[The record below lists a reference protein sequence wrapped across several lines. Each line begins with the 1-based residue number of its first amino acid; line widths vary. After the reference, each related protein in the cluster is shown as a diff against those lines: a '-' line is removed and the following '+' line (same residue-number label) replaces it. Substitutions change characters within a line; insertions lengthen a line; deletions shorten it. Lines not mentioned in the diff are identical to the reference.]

1 MHKIN
6 MLKVIIGLMFKKFSF
21 FNRAFL
27 KNALSLILSHKLFFN
42 DGHIPPKNHK
52 IPNHFF
58 GLSLTIEDLIE
69 DPIGV
74 VEMCRQHKIQDVTL
88 LIPSNRI
95 GEFSPTFMDD
105 LMGHDIKFNLKL
117 VLVDQEDIYLQ
128 WRELLDLTLLGYQK
142 HIASIEIEMTSF
154 GQEALHTFL
163 NIWATTFNIARLKKI
178 KVAGPSIPSFSPF
191 FNDMVFKL
199 LKDKYQLPDIH
210 TINLTNEMD
219 KEPELIYS
227 NFLIPKLG
235 KFFKFNLIK
244 KLALIQRI
252 AESFNIKTIY
262 GAIELKRHEITSYT
276 LRAIS
281 LLIACGRL
289 TKLYLPYRNAEG
301 VLFLVDRMEGMTY
314 MGALFNDMPFEIHH
328 FKNDKEQMHAIW
340 ARDDKTL
347 NPEDFYHI
355 EDIYAAKIYDSHGD
369 IIDLTQFK
377 ITDTPI
383 YLVWRSMDPII
394 FIDTPKVL
402 DLNVTNIMA
411 LS

>member
-1 MHKIN
+1 MDT
-6 MLKVIIGLMFKKFSF
+6 LEVIIKPMLKKFSF

-27 KNALSLILSHKLFFN
+27 KNAFLLILSPKLFFN
-42 DGHIPPKNHK
+42 QGHIPPKNHK
-52 IPNHFF
+52 IPSHFF

-74 VEMCRQHKIQDVTL
+74 VEMCRQHKIRDVTL

-95 GEFSPTFMDD
+95 SEFSPTFMDD
-105 LMGHDIKFNLKL
+105 LNGHNIKFNLKL
-117 VLVDQEDIYLQ
+117 VLVNEEDFYLQ
-128 WRELLDLTLLGYQK
+128 WRELLDLTLLGYQS

-154 GQEALHTFL
+154 SKEALHVFL
-163 NIWATTFNIARLKKI
+163 NIWAMTFNMARLKKI

-235 KFFKFNLIK
+235 KVFKLNLIK

-262 GAIELKRHEITSYT
+262 AAIELKRHEITSYT

-281 LLIACGRL
+281 LLIASGRL

-301 VLFLVDRMEGMTY
+301 ILFLIDRMEGMTY
-314 MGALFNDMPFEIHH
+314 LGALFHDVPFEIHH

-340 ARDDKTL
+340 ARDDKTI
-347 NPEDFYHI
+347 NPESFYHI

-369 IIDLTQFK
+369 IIDRTQFK

-394 FIDTPKVL
+394 FIDMPKAV
-402 DLNVTNIMA
+402 DMNVTNIMA

>member
-1 MHKIN
+1 MDT
-6 MLKVIIGLMFKKFSF
+6 LEVIIKPMLKKFSF
-21 FNRAFL
+21 LNHAFL
-27 KNALSLILSHKLFFN
+27 KNAFLLILSPKLFFN
-42 DGHIPPKNHK
+42 QGHIPPKNHK
-52 IPNHFF
+52 IPSHFF

-74 VEMCRQHKIQDVTL
+74 VEMCRQHKIRDVTL

-95 GEFSPTFMDD
+95 SEFSPTFMDD
-105 LMGHDIKFNLKL
+105 LVGHDIKFNLKL

-128 WRELLDLTLLGYQK
+128 WRELLDLTLLGYQP

-154 GQEALHTFL
+154 SKEALHAFL
-163 NIWATTFNIARLKKI
+163 NIWAMTFNMARLKKI
-178 KVAGPSIPSFSPF
+178 KVAGPSMPSFSPF

-210 TINLTNEMD
+210 TVNLTNEMD

-235 KFFKFNLIK
+235 KLFKFNLIK

-262 GAIELKRHEITSYT
+262 AAIELKRHEITSYT

-281 LLIACGRL
+281 LLIASGRL

-301 VLFLVDRMEGMTY
+301 ILFLIDRMEGMTY
-314 MGALFNDMPFEIHH
+314 LGALFHDVPFEIHH

-340 ARDDKTL
+340 TRDDKTI
-347 NPEDFYHI
+347 NPESFYHI

-369 IIDLTQFK
+369 IIDRTQFK

-394 FIDTPKVL
+394 FIDTPKVQ
-402 DLNVTNIMA
+402 DMNVTNIMA

>member
-1 MHKIN
+1 
-6 MLKVIIGLMFKKFSF
+6 MFKKFSF
-21 FNRAFL
+21 FNPTFL
-27 KNALSLILSHKLFFN
+27 KNAFLLILSPKLFFSH
-42 DGHIPPKNHK
+42 GHTPPKNHK
-52 IPNHFF
+52 IPHHFF

-69 DPIGV
+69 DPMGV
-74 VEMCRQHKIQDVTL
+74 VEMCRQHHIQDATI

-95 GEFSPTFMDD
+95 SEFSPTFLDD
-105 LMGHDIKFNLKL
+105 LINHNIKFNLKL
-117 VLVDQEDIYLQ
+117 VLIDQEDIYLQ
-128 WRELLDLTLLGYQK
+128 WRELLDLTLLGYQS
-142 HIASIEIEMTSF
+142 HIASIEIEMTGFSH
-154 GQEALHTFL
+154 EALQVFL
-163 NIWATTFNIARLKKI
+163 NIWAMTFNIARLKKI
-178 KVAGPSIPSFSPF
+178 KVAGPSMPSFSPF
-191 FNDMVFKL
+191 FNDMVFQL

-219 KEPELIYS
+219 KEPELIYQ

-244 KLALIQRI
+244 KLALTQRI

-281 LLIACGRL
+281 LAIASGRL

-301 VLFLVDRMEGMTY
+301 ILFLVDRMADMTY
-314 MGALFNDMPFEIHH
+314 QDSLFQEASFEIHH

-347 NPEDFYHI
+347 NPENFYHI

-369 IIDLTQFK
+369 IIERSQFK

-383 YLVWRSMDPII
+383 YLVWRSMDPIV
-394 FIDTPKVL
+394 FIDSPKAL

>member
-1 MHKIN
+1 
-6 MLKVIIGLMFKKFSF
+6 MLKKFSF
-21 FNRAFL
+21 LNHVFLKHAFL
-27 KNALSLILSHKLFFN
+27 FLLSPKLFFK

-74 VEMCRQHKIQDVTL
+74 VEMCRQHKIQDVTV
-88 LIPSNRI
+88 LIPSNRVN
-95 GEFSPTFMDD
+95 EFSPTFLDD
-105 LMGHDIKFNLKL
+105 LTEHAIKFNLKL

-142 HIASIEIEMTSF
+142 HIASIEIEMTNLSHKS
-154 GQEALHTFL
+154 LHAFL
-163 NIWATTFNIARLKKI
+163 NIWAMTFSIARLKKV
-178 KVAGPSIPSFSPF
+178 KVLGPSIPSFSPF

-235 KFFKFNLIK
+235 QFFKFNLIK

-281 LLIACGRL
+281 LLIASGRL

-301 VLFLVDRMEGMTY
+301 VLFLVDRMTGLTY
-314 MGALFNDMPFEIHH
+314 MGSLFNDMPFEIHH

-340 ARDDKTL
+340 ARDDKIL

-369 IIDLTQFK
+369 MIDLTQFK

-394 FIDTPKVL
+394 FIDTPKAL
-402 DLNVTNIMA
+402 DLNVTDIMA

>member
-1 MHKIN
+1 MDT
-6 MLKVIIGLMFKKFSF
+6 LEVIIKPMLKKFSF

-27 KNALSLILSHKLFFN
+27 KNAFLLILSPKLFFN
-42 DGHIPPKNHK
+42 QGHIPPKNHK
-52 IPNHFF
+52 IPSHFF

-74 VEMCRQHKIQDVTL
+74 VEMCRQHKIRDVTL

-95 GEFSPTFMDD
+95 SEFSPTFMDD
-105 LMGHDIKFNLKL
+105 LIGHDIKFNLKL

-128 WRELLDLTLLGYQK
+128 WRELLDLTLLGYQP

-154 GQEALHTFL
+154 SKEALHAFL
-163 NIWATTFNIARLKKI
+163 NIWAMTFNMARLKKI
-178 KVAGPSIPSFSPF
+178 KVAGPSMPSFSPF

-210 TINLTNEMD
+210 TVNLTNEMD

-235 KFFKFNLIK
+235 KLFKFNLIK

-262 GAIELKRHEITSYT
+262 AAIELKRHEITSYT

-281 LLIACGRL
+281 LLIASGRL

-301 VLFLVDRMEGMTY
+301 ILFLIDRMEGMTY
-314 MGALFNDMPFEIHH
+314 LGALFHDVPFEIHH

-340 ARDDKTL
+340 TRDDKTI
-347 NPEDFYHI
+347 NPESFYHI

-369 IIDLTQFK
+369 IIDRTQFK

-394 FIDTPKVL
+394 FIDTPKVQ
-402 DLNVTNIMA
+402 DMNVTNIMA

>member
-1 MHKIN
+1 
-6 MLKVIIGLMFKKFSF
+6 MFNNFSF

-27 KNALSLILSHKLFFN
+27 KNALSLILSPKLFFN

-52 IPNHFF
+52 IPSHFF

-74 VEMCRQHKIQDVTL
+74 TEMCRQHKIQDVTL

-95 GEFSPTFMDD
+95 SEFSPTFLDD
-105 LMGHDIKFNLKL
+105 LIGQNIKFNLKL
-117 VLVDQEDIYLQ
+117 VLIDEEDIYLQ

-154 GQEALHTFL
+154 SHKALQAFL
-163 NIWATTFNIARLKKI
+163 NIWAMTFNIARLKKI

-199 LKDKYQLPDIH
+199 LRDKYQLPDIH

-219 KEPELIYS
+219 KEPELIYP
-227 NFLIPKLG
+227 NFLVPKLG

-252 AESFNIKTIY
+252 AESFNIKIIY

-276 LRAIS
+276 LRAIC
-281 LLIACGRL
+281 LLIASGHL

-314 MGALFNDMPFEIHH
+314 IGSLFNDMPFEIHH
-328 FKNDKEQMHAIW
+328 FKNDKEQMHATW
-340 ARDDKTL
+340 TRADKTL

-355 EDIYAAKIYDSHGD
+355 EDIYSAKIYDSHGD
-369 IIDLTQFK
+369 MIDRAEFK
-377 ITDTPI
+377 ISDTPI
-383 YLVWRSMDPII
+383 YLVWRSMDPIV
-394 FIDTPKVL
+394 FIDQPRA
-402 DLNVTNIMA
+402 LNLHTSDVMS

>member
-1 MHKIN
+1 MDA
-6 MLKVIIGLMFKKFSF
+6 LEVIIKSMFKKFSF
-21 FNRAFL
+21 FNRAFV
-27 KNALSLILSHKLFFN
+27 KNAFLLILSPKLFFN

-74 VEMCRQHKIQDVTL
+74 VEMCRQHKMRDITL

-95 GEFSPTFMDD
+95 SEFSPTFMDD
-105 LMGHDIKFNLKL
+105 LIGHDIKFNLKL
-117 VLVDQEDIYLQ
+117 VLVNQEDIYLQ
-128 WRELLDLTLLGYQK
+128 WRELLDLTLMGYQAY
-142 HIASIEIEMTSF
+142 IASIEIEMTSF
-154 GQEALHTFL
+154 SNQALHAFL
-163 NIWATTFNIARLKKI
+163 NLWAMTFNIARLKKI

-191 FNDMVFKL
+191 FNDMVFQL

-235 KFFKFNLIK
+235 KLFKFNLIK

-252 AESFNIKTIY
+252 AESFNIKNIY

-281 LLIACGRL
+281 LLIASGRL
-289 TKLYLPYRNAEG
+289 TKLYLPYHNAEG
-301 VLFLVDRMEGMTY
+301 ILFLINRMEGMTY
-314 MGALFNDMPFEIHH
+314 LGALFNDMPFEIHH

-340 ARDDKTL
+340 TRDDKTI
-347 NPEDFYHI
+347 NPESFYHI
-355 EDIYAAKIYDSHGD
+355 EDIYTAKIYDSHGD
-369 IIDLTQFK
+369 IIDRTQFK

-394 FIDTPKVL
+394 FIDTPKVS

>member
-1 MHKIN
+1 MDT
-6 MLKVIIGLMFKKFSF
+6 LEVIIKPMLKKFSF

-27 KNALSLILSHKLFFN
+27 KNAFLLILSPKLFFN
-42 DGHIPPKNHK
+42 QGHIPPKNHK

-74 VEMCRQHKIQDVTL
+74 VEMCRQHKIRDVTL

-95 GEFSPTFMDD
+95 SEFSPTFMDD
-105 LMGHDIKFNLKL
+105 LVGHDIKFNLKL

-128 WRELLDLTLLGYQK
+128 WRELLDLTLLGYQP

-154 GQEALHTFL
+154 SKEALHAFL
-163 NIWATTFNIARLKKI
+163 NIWAMTFNMARLKKI
-178 KVAGPSIPSFSPF
+178 KVAGPSMPSFSPF

-235 KFFKFNLIK
+235 KLFKFNLIK

-262 GAIELKRHEITSYT
+262 AAIELKRHEITSYT

-281 LLIACGRL
+281 LLIASGRL

-301 VLFLVDRMEGMTY
+301 ILFLIDRMEGMTY
-314 MGALFNDMPFEIHH
+314 LGALFHDVPFEIHH

-340 ARDDKTL
+340 TRDDKTI
-347 NPEDFYHI
+347 NPESFYHI

-369 IIDLTQFK
+369 IIDRTQFK

-394 FIDTPKVL
+394 FIDTPKVQ
-402 DLNVTNIMA
+402 DMNVTNIMA

>member
-1 MHKIN
+1 
-6 MLKVIIGLMFKKFSF
+6 MFKKFSF
-21 FNRAFL
+21 FNPTFL
-27 KNALSLILSHKLFFN
+27 KNAFLLILSPKLFFSH
-42 DGHIPPKNHK
+42 GHTPPKNHK
-52 IPNHFF
+52 IPHHFF

-69 DPIGV
+69 DPMGV
-74 VEMCRQHKIQDVTL
+74 VEMCRQHHIQDATI

-95 GEFSPTFMDD
+95 SEFSPTFLDD
-105 LMGHDIKFNLKL
+105 LINHNIKFNLKL
-117 VLVDQEDIYLQ
+117 VLIDQEDIYLQ
-128 WRELLDLTLLGYQK
+128 WRELLDLTLLGYQS
-142 HIASIEIEMTSF
+142 HIASIEIEMTGFSH
-154 GQEALHTFL
+154 EALQVFL
-163 NIWATTFNIARLKKI
+163 NIWAMTFNIARLKKI
-178 KVAGPSIPSFSPF
+178 KVAGPSMPSFSPF
-191 FNDMVFKL
+191 FNDMVFQL

-219 KEPELIYS
+219 KEPELIYQ

-244 KLALIQRI
+244 KLALTQRI

-281 LLIACGRL
+281 LAIASGRL

-301 VLFLVDRMEGMTY
+301 ILFLVDRMADMTY
-314 MGALFNDMPFEIHH
+314 QDSLFQEASFEIHH

-347 NPEDFYHI
+347 NPENFYHI

-369 IIDLTQFK
+369 IIERSQFK

-383 YLVWRSMDPII
+383 YLVWRSMDPIV
-394 FIDTPKVL
+394 FIDTPKAL

>member
-1 MHKIN
+1 MDT
-6 MLKVIIGLMFKKFSF
+6 LEVIIKPMLKKFSF
-21 FNRAFL
+21 FNHAFL
-27 KNALSLILSHKLFFN
+27 KNAFLLILSPKLFFN
-42 DGHIPPKNHK
+42 QGHIPPKNHK
-52 IPNHFF
+52 IPSHFF

-74 VEMCRQHKIQDVTL
+74 VEMCRQHKIRDVTL

-95 GEFSPTFMDD
+95 SEFSPTFMDD
-105 LMGHDIKFNLKL
+105 LVGHDIKFNLKL

-128 WRELLDLTLLGYQK
+128 WRELLDLTLLGYQP

-154 GQEALHTFL
+154 SKEALHAFL
-163 NIWATTFNIARLKKI
+163 NIWAMTFNMARLKKI
-178 KVAGPSIPSFSPF
+178 KVAGPSMPSFSPF

-235 KFFKFNLIK
+235 KLFKFNLIK

-262 GAIELKRHEITSYT
+262 AAIELKRHEITSYT

-281 LLIACGRL
+281 LLIASGRL

-301 VLFLVDRMEGMTY
+301 ILFLIDRMEGMTY
-314 MGALFNDMPFEIHH
+314 LGALFHDVPFEIHH

-340 ARDDKTL
+340 TRDDKTI
-347 NPEDFYHI
+347 NPESFYHI

-369 IIDLTQFK
+369 IIDRTQFK

-394 FIDTPKVL
+394 FIDTPKVQ
-402 DLNVTNIMA
+402 DMDVTNIMA

>member
-1 MHKIN
+1 MDT
-6 MLKVIIGLMFKKFSF
+6 LEVIIKPMLKKFSF

-27 KNALSLILSHKLFFN
+27 KNAFLLILSPKLFFN
-42 DGHIPPKNHK
+42 QGHIPPKNHK
-52 IPNHFF
+52 IPSHFF

-74 VEMCRQHKIQDVTL
+74 VEMCRQHKIRDVTL

-95 GEFSPTFMDD
+95 SEFSPTFMDD
-105 LMGHDIKFNLKL
+105 LVGHDIKFNLKL

-128 WRELLDLTLLGYQK
+128 WRELLDLTLLGYQP

-154 GQEALHTFL
+154 SKEALHAFL
-163 NIWATTFNIARLKKI
+163 NIWAMTFNMARLKKI

-235 KFFKFNLIK
+235 KLFKFNLIK

-262 GAIELKRHEITSYT
+262 AAIELKRHEITSYT

-281 LLIACGRL
+281 LLIASGRL

-301 VLFLVDRMEGMTY
+301 ILFLIDRMEGMTY
-314 MGALFNDMPFEIHH
+314 LGALFHDVPFEIHH

-340 ARDDKTL
+340 TRDDKTI
-347 NPEDFYHI
+347 NPESFYHI

-369 IIDLTQFK
+369 IIDRTQFK

-394 FIDTPKVL
+394 FIDTPKVQ
-402 DLNVTNIMA
+402 DMNVTNIMA

>member
-1 MHKIN
+1 
-6 MLKVIIGLMFKKFSF
+6 MFKNFSF

-27 KNALSLILSHKLFFN
+27 KNALSLILSPKLFFN

-74 VEMCRQHKIQDVTL
+74 VEMCRQHKIRDITL

-95 GEFSPTFMDD
+95 SEFSPTFMDD
-105 LMGHDIKFNLKL
+105 LIGHDIKFNLKL
-117 VLVDQEDIYLQ
+117 VLADQEDIYLQ

-154 GQEALHTFL
+154 SHKALQAFL
-163 NIWATTFNIARLKKI
+163 NIWAMTFNIARLKKI

-199 LKDKYQLPDIH
+199 LRDKYQLPDIH

-219 KEPELIYS
+219 KETELIYP
-227 NFLIPKLG
+227 NFLVPKLG

-252 AESFNIKTIY
+252 AESFNIKIIY

-276 LRAIS
+276 LRAIC
-281 LLIACGRL
+281 LLIASGHL

-314 MGALFNDMPFEIHH
+314 IGSLFNDMPFEIHH
-328 FKNDKEQMHAIW
+328 FKNDKEQMHATW
-340 ARDDKTL
+340 TRDDKTL

-355 EDIYAAKIYDSHGD
+355 EDIYSAKIYDSHGD
-369 IIDLTQFK
+369 MIDRAEFK
-377 ITDTPI
+377 ISDTPI
-383 YLVWRSMDPII
+383 YLVWRSMDPIV
-394 FIDTPKVL
+394 FIDQPRA
-402 DLNVTNIMA
+402 LNHGTSDVMS